1 MISCASHH
9 VMLGGTPLSEQ
20 SEDHWYKLESMQD
33 LSNTNIKSTV
43 FGRGVA
49 RGVAAEGRLGKFAVC
64 TMQVPWSLARD
75 VVGGAPVAVLMVES
89 MEEHV
94 LEQQLQSVPECDTFV
109 GVGGGQAVDM
119 AKYFSWRR
127 GKRLVTIPT
136 VISVDAFVT
145 PSAAIRRDSEVAYV
159 GVASPDPLV
168 IDYDL
173 IRTAPREL
181 NIAGVGDILSIHTA
195 VYDWELAE
203 QRGKSEYPFS
213 PSAVQNARS
222 ILAQVLS
229 KADDIASMRDAG
241 IQCIVDAYMAVNTI
255 CVPAGHYR
263 VEEGSEHYVFYA
275 LEKRYQQS
283 FIHGHVVGL
292 GVYLMSRL
300 QGNGGE
306 RIVQFMD
313 SVGLKHRYLTSRN
326 GIGNGRRAHYVP
338 RCSGSAEAGYKSV
351 TRYTSMIQDKQYF
364 YRIYKCVYRLEVSA
378 LWTLFL
384 ILFVYKNTQKRE
396 ENHQIIEV
404 MTYAES

>member
-1 MISCASHH
+1 
-9 VMLGGTPLSEQ
+9 MLGGTPLSGQ

-33 LSNTNIKSTV
+33 LSDTNIKSTV
-43 FGRGVA
+43 FGRGAA
-49 RGVAAEGRLGKFAVC
+49 RGVAAEGGLGRFAVC

-119 AKYFSWRR
+119 AKYFSWKR

-222 ILAQVLS
+222 ILAQVLN
-229 KADDIASMRDAG
+229 KADDIASMSDAG

-255 CVPAGHYR
+255 CVPSGHYR

-275 LEKRYQQS
+275 LEKRCQQS
-283 FIHGHVVGL
+283 FTHGHVVGL

-306 RIVQFMD
+306 RIAQFMD
-313 SVGLKHRYLTSRN
+313 SVSLKYHPRDLGVGRTDLKEVLLSLKDFVNSRKDLWYTVINEGEWSEELVEQLMDGLHFSN
-326 GIGNGRRAHYVP
+326 N
-338 RCSGSAEAGYKSV
+338 
-351 TRYTSMIQDKQYF
+351 
-364 YRIYKCVYRLEVSA
+364 
-378 LWTLFL
+378 
-384 ILFVYKNTQKRE
+384 
-396 ENHQIIEV
+396 
-404 MTYAES
+404 